1 MTYKNTSLATKT
13 FYGVTFKPGE
23 VHKVSGYINDPK
35 FIRVSETSETPSD
48 SKVVKKVET
57 VKPSTKTEKQGGK
70 TSGTDTNK

>member
-23 VHKVSGYINDPK
+23 THDVPGYINDSK
-35 FIRVSETSETPSD
+35 FVHVSKTSKVSSD
-48 SKVVKKVET
+48 STDSKKVG
-57 VKPSTKTEKQGGK
+57 VTKSEKQGGK

>member
-1 MTYKNTSLATKT
+1 M
-13 FYGVTFKPGE
+13 
-23 VHKVSGYINDPK
+23 K
-35 FIRVSETSETPSD
+35 FIRFQVSETSETSSD